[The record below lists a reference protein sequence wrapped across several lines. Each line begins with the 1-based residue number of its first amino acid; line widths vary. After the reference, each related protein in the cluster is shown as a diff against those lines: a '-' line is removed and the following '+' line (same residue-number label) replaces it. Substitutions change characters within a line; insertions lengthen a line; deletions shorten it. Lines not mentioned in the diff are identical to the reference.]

1 MRLARLHHRR
11 CTHSRLGHRANTAI
25 FSIVDAGFCGR
36 FPIPISNQLVRIFDV
51 PLNRPDALS
60 AISYRNLTDCRRQ
73 DHVFTEMAGS
83 AFHDL
88 ILTGASEPAIVNT
101 ADVTLEIFPLLN
113 AKPLAA
119 ACLLTNAQP
128 SARRQ
133 VVVVNP
139 PRFHDEPHLLQHL
152 DVLDR
157 ITVDGYQVGPVA
169 RLQDPCAVL

>member
-1 MRLARLHHRR
+1 M
-11 CTHSRLGHRANTAI
+11 
-25 FSIVDAGFCGR
+25 
-36 FPIPISNQLVRIFDV
+36 FDV
-51 PLNRPDALS
+51 PLNRPDTLS
-60 AISYRNLTDCRRQ
+60 AISYRDLTDCRRQ
-73 DHVFTEMAGS
+73 NHVFTEMAGS

-88 ILTGASEPAIVNT
+88 TLTGTGEPAIVNT
-101 ADVTLEIFPLLN
+101 AGVTLEIFPLLN
-113 AKPLAA
+113 AKPLAGRL
-119 ACLLTNAQP
+119 LLTNAQP

-169 RLQDPCAVL
+169 RLQDACAVL